1 MDNDKLWA
9 DWHGKLDRI
18 ADGTAGGQMKNFD
31 DFIQEIRLDTL
42 RQVLPKKEWFIY
54 LQESLDDLSREQ
66 LEENSVRVGI
76 NTCID
81 KIEAKAKELWG
92 IDLIN

>member
-1 MDNDKLWA
+1 MEKIYVKYGDALEEAMHFRKYGDVT
-9 DWHGKLDRI
+9 RI
-18 ADGTAGGQMKNFD
+18 LENMTK
-31 DFIQEIRLDTL
+31 EIRLDTL